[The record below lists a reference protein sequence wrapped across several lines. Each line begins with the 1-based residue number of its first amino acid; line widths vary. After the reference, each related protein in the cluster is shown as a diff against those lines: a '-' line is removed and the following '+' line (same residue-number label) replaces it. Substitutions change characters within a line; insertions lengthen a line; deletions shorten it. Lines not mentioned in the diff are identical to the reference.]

1 MPLTKVNGE
10 YFTPGGCSAWNGRC
24 FDGAK
29 YDFKCAVAYILFKG
43 YGWYR
48 AENIPWNVMD
58 DWFTHNEDPGCWWNS
73 KERTEFRF
81 LWERVNDG
89 IVFLAT
95 SDLEWDAAT
104 LEWNRTFA
112 RNERDWFTPCPVLK
126 RDDTFDK

>member
-1 MPLTKVNGE
+1 
-10 YFTPGGCSAWNGRC
+10 
-24 FDGAK
+24 
-29 YDFKCAVAYILFKG
+29 
-43 YGWYR
+43 
-48 AENIPWNVMD
+48 MD